1 MKKID
6 IASPYFDDD
15 DKKFIHKEID
25 KILDGRLSMGPHVRK
40 FEEEFAQ
47 KLNVKYAVVT
57 NSCTAALETVLSS
70 INCQGKEIILPAQ
83 TFIASGMSIH
93 HAGAKPVF
101 AEISSKTFCLDL
113 DDVKRKITSKTAAI
127 MIVHMGGYI
136 TKDINEFVN
145 FCNDK
150 GIHLVEDAAHA
161 PGAIVEKKFAGSFG
175 IAGCFSF
182 FPTKVITSGEGGM
195 ITTNNEEVQKVAR
208 SLQNRGRDM
217 EYKQELY
224 SKPGRNIRMPE
235 ISALIGRVQLK
246 NLDRFLK
253 NRRLIAEI
261 YKNTL
266 HNKSGIK
273 VILPEN
279 INSSSC
285 WKTIILLDNN
295 HDRDFIVSKLHSI
308 GIGVDIAYS
317 PPLHLQPVMREKY
330 SFSEGHLPVTEDL
343 MKRHICLPSHQSMTE
358 EDAFFVTKELLKI
371 IK

>member
-1 MKKID
+1 MKKIE
-6 IASPYFDDD
+6 IASPYFDED

-25 KILDGRLSMGPHVRK
+25 KILDGRLSMGPQVSK
-40 FEEEFAQ
+40 FEEEFAK
-47 KLNVKYAVVT
+47 KLNVKFAVAT
-57 NSCTAALETVLSS
+57 SSCTAALETVLNA
-70 INCQGKEIILPAQ
+70 INCQGKEVILPAQ

-101 AEISSKTFCLDL
+101 AEISPKTFCLDL
-113 DDVKRKITSKTAAI
+113 NDVKRKITSKTAAI
-127 MIVHMGGYI
+127 MLVHMGGYI
-136 TKDINEFVN
+136 TPDIIKFVN

-150 GIHLVEDAAHA
+150 GIYLIEDAAHA
-161 PGAIVEKKFAGSFG
+161 PGAKVEKTFAGSFG

-195 ITTNNEEVQKVAR
+195 ITTNDEEIQKVAR

-224 SKPGRNIRMPE
+224 NKPGRNIRMPE

-246 NLDRFLK
+246 NLDKFLD
-253 NRRLIAEI
+253 NRRSVAEI
-261 YKNTL
+261 YRKML

-273 VILPEN
+273 VILPKN

-285 WKTIILLDNN
+285 WKTIILLDSNL
-295 HDRDFIVSKLHSI
+295 DRDFIVSRLRSL
-308 GIGVDIAYS
+308 GIGVDTAYT
-317 PPLHLQPVMREKY
+317 PPLHLQPVMKEKY
-330 SFSEGHLPVTEDL
+330 YFSEGHLPITEDL
-343 MKRHICLPSHQSMTE
+343 MNRHICLPSHQSMTE
-358 EDAFFVTKELLKI
+358 KDAFYISEELLKI